1 MMDISTFR
9 MKLLEAIENN
19 TIVLP
24 TLPEIAL
31 KVRDEAEQENTTAKR
46 LADIITTDAAIS
58 ARLLQVANSPLYRPR
73 TPIDNV
79 QMAVARLGNKLVKS
93 LVTTLAMKQ
102 IYQATT
108 DFMEKKLRKVWE
120 DSVQVAAV
128 SKVLAQGITS
138 IENEQ
143 AMLAGLIHNIGIL
156 PVLTM
161 AEDHSDWSKNESYL
175 EEIVNSLYPEIG
187 TVILKNWQFPDVL
200 AAVPEGHRDHKR
212 QTDDGA
218 ADYADVVM
226 IARIQLGLD
235 NVPDEEWSSISAF
248 ERVGLD
254 TDVNIVDIED
264 TADEIEAVK
273 QAIS

>member
-9 MKLLEAIENN
+9 LKLLEAIEKN

-24 TLPEIAL
+24 TLPEVAL
-31 KVRDEAEQENTTAKR
+31 KVRDAAEQEFTTAKD

-58 ARLLQVANSPLYRPR
+58 ARLLQVANSPLYRAR
-73 TPIDNV
+73 TPIENV

-128 SKVLAQGITS
+128 SKVLAQAVPQL
-138 IENEQ
+138 ENEQ

-161 AEDHSDWSKNESYL
+161 AESQSDWSGNEKYL
-175 EEIVNSLYPEIG
+175 EELVDSLYPEIG
-187 TVILKNWQFPDVL
+187 TLILRDWQFPDSIS
-200 AAVPEGHRDHKR
+200 AVPEGHRDLQRKP
-212 QTDDGA
+212 A
-218 ADYADVVM
+218 EVDYADIVM
-226 IARIQLGLD
+226 VSRIQLGLE
-235 NVPDEEWSSISAF
+235 NIPDEEWASISAF

-254 TDVNIVDIED
+254 TDVHIVDIED
-264 TADEIEAVK
+264 TAEEIESVK
-273 QAIS
+273 QAIA